1 MSAFEPVPDDKEEN
15 MKKAVPEN
23 RLTSDG
29 PAEGLW
35 LFKTAFDLFYNRDL
49 SMATKLKQMVEGLV
63 SYRNIFRE
71 VKKQVR
77 ETEITM
83 CLSSYTQ
90 YARPQPHYLLPHPRQ
105 ENQPLL
111 SLLMTDDY

>member
-1 MSAFEPVPDDKEEN
+1 MSAFEPLPDDKEEN

-23 RLTSDG
+23 TLTSDS
-29 PAEGLW
+29 PAEGFW
-35 LFKTAFDLFYNRDL
+35 LFKTAFDLFYNIHL

-63 SYRNIFRE
+63 SYRNILRE
-71 VKKQVR
+71 IKKQVR

-83 CLSSYTQ
+83 YLSSYTQ

-111 SLLMTDDY
+111 SLLMNHDY

>member
-23 RLTSDG
+23 KLTSDS
-29 PAEGLW
+29 PAEGFW
-35 LFKTAFDLFYNRDL
+35 LFKTAFDLFYNIDL

-83 CLSSYTQ
+83 CL
-90 YARPQPHYLLPHPRQ
+90 
-105 ENQPLL
+105 
-111 SLLMTDDY
+111 